1 MSLNKKA
8 VETYLSG
15 VDNLDR
21 SALLSC
27 LAEDAERAE
36 WADGFPE
43 SGIPQQGREAIIQNV
58 QRPSDVIMRSE
69 IERLTEENN
78 VVVSE
83 NIVRLSKKEE
93 VFLTLKVCSVFE
105 LENGKIK
112 RINSFTAEI
121 KPSDK

>member
-1 MSLNKKA
+1 M
-8 VETYLSG
+8 
-15 VDNLDR
+15 DNLDR

-27 LAEDAERAE
+27 LEEDTERTE

-43 SGIPQQGREAIIQNV
+43 SGIPQRGREAIIQNV

-105 LENGKIK
+105 IENGKIM
-112 RINSFTAEI
+112 RINSFTAEV
-121 KPSDK
+121 KPPSR